1 MKDITVN
8 DILEF
13 LNELAPAETAF
24 EWDNVGIMVG
34 SKQKTVKKVLVTLD
48 VSLSAVHE
56 AAQKGCD
63 LIVSHHPLIFN
74 PLKSVTDT
82 TPTGKAVIDLVKNDI
97 SVISMHTNLDK
108 ANDGVAFN
116 FAKSLGLEDI
126 YIPSSDK
133 LEVIHCGTV
142 KEQTNFNDFVQTIGE
157 KLGTKAIRFSK
168 NNDAVKKVAT
178 GCGAGYGIPESVI
191 SEGVDTFVVGEAK
204 YNDYLDSAF
213 YGINIIDVGH
223 FASENIVVPVLQKK
237 LEQKFL
243 KVEFVISKEHK
254 DVMSSL

>member
-1 MKDITVN
+1 MQEINVN
-8 DILEF
+8 DILEH
-13 LNELAPAETAF
+13 LNQLAPPETAF

-48 VSLSAVHE
+48 VSLDAVDE

-74 PLKSVTDT
+74 PLKSVTDM

-97 SVISMHTNLDK
+97 SVVSMHTNLDK

-116 FAKSLGLEDI
+116 FAKSLGLEGI
-126 YIPSSDK
+126 YKSPLDK
-133 LEVIHCGTV
+133 LEVVHCGTV
-142 KEQTNFNDFVQTIGE
+142 KQQTNFEDFVQTIGE

-168 NNDAVKKVAT
+168 NNDFVKKVAT
-178 GCGAGYGIPESVI
+178 GCGAGYGIPESVVK
-191 SEGVDTFVVGEAK
+191 EGVDTFVVGEAK

-223 FASENIVVPVLQKK
+223 FASENVVVPVLQKK
-237 LEQKFL
+237 LEQAFQ
-243 KVEFVISKEHK
+243 KVEFIISTEHK
-254 DVMSSL
+254 DAMSSL